1 MRLRDPLIAHLLEL
15 LAPLGRASA
24 RAMFGG
30 SGLYLDAVIIGIVAD
45 GRCYLKVDA
54 ESRSRFAAAGSS
66 PFVYH
71 SRNGAVAMSYWSL
84 PEAAL
89 DAADAMA
96 PWARLALAAA
106 LRQRSPRPRKR
117 SQPGKGKP
125 RSLGTAG
132 KA

>member
-1 MRLRDPLIAHLLEL
+1 
-15 LAPLGRASA
+15 
-24 RAMFGG
+24 MFGG
-30 SGLYLDAVIIGIVAD
+30 SGLYLDGVIIGIVAD

-54 ESRSRFAAAGSS
+54 DSRGRFAAAGSS

-71 SRNGAVAMSYWSL
+71 SRNGPVAMSYWSL

-106 LRQRSPRPRKR
+106 LRQRP
-117 SQPGKGKP
+117 QPGKGKP